1 MTARQ
6 TDTVLTML
14 HEVPNP
20 ALPPGSG
27 VMTALVEI
35 PPGSAGSPPHRHSG
49 PVFGYVTEG
58 EMLFEL
64 EGEAP
69 RPIRAGEAFSEPGGD
84 LVHWQAANLLAGQWT
99 RFVVVMVCA
108 PGVPMLTYLD
118 EREIAER
125 QPRRHPAARTAPGT
139 PGARP

>member
-1 MTARQ
+1 MTTPK

-14 HEVPNP
+14 GEVPAP
-20 ALPPGSG
+20 FLPSGAG

-35 PPGSAGSPPHRHSG
+35 PPGSPGSPPHRHSG

-69 RPIRAGEAFSEPGGD
+69 RVIRAGEAFSEPGGD
-84 LVHWQAANLLAGQWT
+84 VVHWQAANNVDDAWT
-99 RFVVVMVCA
+99 RFVAVMVCA
-108 PGVPMLTYLD
+108 PGIPMLAFLTA
-118 EREIAER
+118 EEIRDR
-125 QPRRHPAARTAPGT
+125 QHRRR
-139 PGARP
+139 